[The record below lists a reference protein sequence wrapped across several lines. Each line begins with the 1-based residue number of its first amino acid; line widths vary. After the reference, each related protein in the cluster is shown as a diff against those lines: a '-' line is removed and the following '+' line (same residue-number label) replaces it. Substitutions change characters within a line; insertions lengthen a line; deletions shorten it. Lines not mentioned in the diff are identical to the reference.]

1 MNKTINNNNYASQL
15 ADDFNRFY
23 IHITD
28 RTLHQVGNY
37 RIAHEIG
44 EGSFGKAYLAHHVLL
59 NTPVVL
65 KSGLIDDP
73 NIVREI
79 YYHKQLKHRN
89 IVRLYEVIKTE
100 THLWLV
106 MEYCQGNELYY
117 LIYENRRLEYKQTQ
131 HLFFQIIQATK
142 YVHSLNLAHRDLKLE
157 NILLADKKKSIIKL
171 TDFGFVR
178 EFSPASRRL
187 LSTMCGTTVY
197 MAPEVLC
204 GQKYNGFS
212 ADIWSLG
219 IILYT
224 MLYGQ
229 MPFEE
234 DDELRTK
241 YKIIH
246 ESPTYD
252 ESVPSA
258 ANTLIQ
264 RMLTKNP
271 MSRPNL
277 NDILNSPFLIDIS
290 NRFPT
295 HSHSKDTDSALS
307 ISQYYMSNR
316 TRFSSKVEKALLKR
330 LAHAGVRVDRLRRD
344 IEEGHMNSLTA
355 FFDLSLTRDVRHK
368 RRSRRARRSLSKS
381 TKKMKSVLQLNEDG
395 PQLER
400 IMSTLSLG
408 SRQGKADPRRSTDR
422 RSVDVGRGSD
432 VPSPA
437 ATAPFD
443 RTVSFYTEHRRSSVS
458 SAPSPAGP
466 RPLSNPSGRKLMN
479 RLQFWKKRDEPQY
492 VLEDTSDLTINS
504 PSPKTVPDNVLMPIQ
519 HLGSNGGSA
528 YIYNQNQPYPGEQ
541 SNPKLSEVKPAS
553 KDQKPAKSS
562 AMVLSPSASTPT
574 KLRRPTSMVSQL
586 SHVSQLSTM
595 ASESESEMLASDS
608 MDEFDEELYESS
620 SLNAST
626 QDVGRSTARNGTTK
640 RPTYRRQVSSDVSIA
655 SVSTSAMSRH
665 PSTTK
670 KAASLRQVSSN
681 SSTESS
687 ELLSPAASTTTG
699 TGGLLMPQSNMASFV
714 FGRSGSPINS
724 TFPSAAPVPRSSSPP
739 VGVTNGPKF
748 KGEKIKYGTTH
759 PIQEENED
767 DNSS

>member
-1 MNKTINNNNYASQL
+1 MEDPQIPNYSYHVLAFCWSDPLNGSIITSLIPGIFSCLLPHASLPRLFSLISRSLVKSNTNASMNKTINNNNYASQL

-246 ESPTYD
+246 ESPT
-252 ESVPSA
+252 
-258 ANTLIQ
+258 
-264 RMLTKNP
+264 
-271 MSRPNL
+271 
-277 NDILNSPFLIDIS
+277 
-290 NRFPT
+290 
-295 HSHSKDTDSALS
+295 
-307 ISQYYMSNR
+307 
-316 TRFSSKVEKALLKR
+316 
-330 LAHAGVRVDRLRRD
+330 
-344 IEEGHMNSLTA
+344 
-355 FFDLSLTRDVRHK
+355 
-368 RRSRRARRSLSKS
+368 
-381 TKKMKSVLQLNEDG
+381 
-395 PQLER
+395 
-400 IMSTLSLG
+400 
-408 SRQGKADPRRSTDR
+408 
-422 RSVDVGRGSD
+422 
-432 VPSPA
+432 
-437 ATAPFD
+437 
-443 RTVSFYTEHRRSSVS
+443 
-458 SAPSPAGP
+458 
-466 RPLSNPSGRKLMN
+466 
-479 RLQFWKKRDEPQY
+479 
-492 VLEDTSDLTINS
+492 
-504 PSPKTVPDNVLMPIQ
+504 
-519 HLGSNGGSA
+519 
-528 YIYNQNQPYPGEQ
+528 
-541 SNPKLSEVKPAS
+541 
-553 KDQKPAKSS
+553 
-562 AMVLSPSASTPT
+562 
-574 KLRRPTSMVSQL
+574 
-586 SHVSQLSTM
+586 
-595 ASESESEMLASDS
+595 
-608 MDEFDEELYESS
+608 
-620 SLNAST
+620 
-626 QDVGRSTARNGTTK
+626 
-640 RPTYRRQVSSDVSIA
+640 
-655 SVSTSAMSRH
+655 
-665 PSTTK
+665 
-670 KAASLRQVSSN
+670 
-681 SSTESS
+681 
-687 ELLSPAASTTTG
+687 
-699 TGGLLMPQSNMASFV
+699 
-714 FGRSGSPINS
+714 
-724 TFPSAAPVPRSSSPP
+724 
-739 VGVTNGPKF
+739 
-748 KGEKIKYGTTH
+748 
-759 PIQEENED
+759 
-767 DNSS
+767 